1 MGTVFNPLQKEREWD
16 CGGGHEPQ
24 GNVKEEKQVP
34 ATHRTSEEKEK
45 VPGTGWLAGLGHKD
59 VRKQRVPGN
68 QSKGRP
74 DTVGWEA
81 AAQRGCLGP
90 RKWVSV
96 QKKLDVHLG
105 GLREGV
111 LITQQIYPRK
121 HENAF
126 GRVGHR
132 GHLAWTWTS
141 RSSPMGRQPRLPT
154 EEPSRVVTEN
164 ALRYR
169 DLRA

>member
-1 MGTVFNPLQKEREWD
+1 ME
-16 CGGGHEPQ
+16 
-24 GNVKEEKQVP
+24 EEKQVP
-34 ATHRTSEEKEK
+34 ATYWVSEEKEK
-45 VPGTGWLAGLGHKD
+45 VPGTGWLAGLSHKD
-59 VRKQRVPGN
+59 VRKQPVPGN
-68 QSKGRP
+68 QGKGRP
-74 DTVGWEA
+74 DIVGWEA
-81 AAQRGCLGP
+81 AAQMGCLGP

-96 QKKLDVHLG
+96 QKKLDAHLG

-111 LITQQIYPRK
+111 LITQQISPRK

-126 GRVGHR
+126 SRVSDR

-141 RSSPMGRQPRLPT
+141 RSSPMGRQPCLPT